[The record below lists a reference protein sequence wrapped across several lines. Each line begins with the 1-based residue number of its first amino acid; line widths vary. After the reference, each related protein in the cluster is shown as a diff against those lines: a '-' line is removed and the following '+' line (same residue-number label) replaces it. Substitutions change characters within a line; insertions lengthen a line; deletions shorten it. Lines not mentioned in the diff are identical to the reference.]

1 MTRFYVKL
9 IVRAIMNFPGS
20 HGYSIIKNLLALP
33 IITRKG
39 GNWRKMDVDDILR
52 FIALFDENL
61 DEAPVIFVARNLCRV
76 PQINPGTVDLCFL
89 SEMVE
94 DMREKS

>member
-33 IITRKG
+33 IHRSLNRAGIPATKG
-39 GNWRKMDVDDILR
+39 PHGLLRVDDKHPDGFKLI
-52 FIALFDENL
+52 
-61 DEAPVIFVARNLCRV
+61 P
-76 PQINPGTVDLCFL
+76 
-89 SEMVE
+89 
-94 DMREKS
+94 